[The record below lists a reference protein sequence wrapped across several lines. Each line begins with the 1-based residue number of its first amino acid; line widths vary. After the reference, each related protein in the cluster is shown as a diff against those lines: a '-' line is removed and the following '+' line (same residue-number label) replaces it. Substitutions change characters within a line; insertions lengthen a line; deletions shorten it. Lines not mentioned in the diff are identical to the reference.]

1 MTTEKFTPQHE
12 VHGQDAFG
20 NQIYRGSHGGHP
32 DYYLQLPDLSWWI
45 CNASGELETEIC
57 EPTLGVAEFVAE
69 SIVNGNLSQAVRQ
82 LEGQPATVILE
93 LLQLGILPENLLR
106 VTQHFELRKV

>member
-12 VHGQDAFG
+12 VYGQDADG
-20 NQIYRGSHGGHP
+20 NQIYQGSHDSHP

-57 EPTLGVAEFVAE
+57 EPTLDVTDFIAS
-69 SIVNGNLSQAVRQ
+69 SIDNGNFKQAVEQ
-82 LEGQPATVILE
+82 MKGQPATVILE
-93 LLQLGILPENLLR
+93 LLQAGIPTKKLLIL
-106 VTQHFELRKV
+106 TQNFELQKN